1 MSTASLTQV
10 YRNIS
15 RVCRISQVLLYI
27 LGTSLFIGAL
37 AITGVSLVGK
47 GDIDFGKNSVD
58 LATLSLHARL
68 GLASLMIIML
78 SFAIR
83 VIWLMIK
90 LTNCFKQG
98 EIFSETTAK
107 LSSHIALSLL
117 IAIAFGWGSS
127 FTTGVLSGR
136 VSLGLS
142 NQIFTIIFAYLFSWV
157 INIGSQLKAENDMT
171 I

>member
-15 RVCRISQVLLYI
+15 RVCRISQVLLYF
-27 LGTSLFIGAL
+27 LGVTLLIGTIAV
-37 AITGVSLVGK
+37 TGVILVGE
-47 GDIDFGKNSVD
+47 GDIDFGKSSVD
-58 LATLSLHARL
+58 LATQSIASRLSLAV
-68 GLASLMIIML
+68 LMLIAL

-83 VIWLMIK
+83 AVWLMIK

-98 EIFSETTAK
+98 EIFSETTAR
-107 LSSHIALSLL
+107 LSSHIALALL
-117 IAIAFGWGSS
+117 IAIVFGWGIE
-127 FTTGVLSGR
+127 FFAGAFSGEVR
-136 VSLGLS
+136 LGIPD
-142 NQIFTIIFAYLFSWV
+142 QIFTIIFAYLFSWV